1 MLRLFSPRTFYELRK
16 CNRSVAYCVT
26 KTSVIPVGSTSH
38 SRPKNFFRH
47 YKTGHPLWNDG
58 HHPES
63 DESNELEEIDLD
75 KWKIVMKSKM
85 VVKAKDAKQGD
96 KASDGEENL
105 QAPEDDSG
113 GSSLFLASRELIA
126 MWRYAGKL
134 VPQEMT
140 DEEIKAF
147 TELTT
152 KSSRKKYL
160 KYLAIREG
168 RKRSRKEKQQ
178 RTKAEKEAAKLS
190 NEQSICEEEGDDQ
203 RGAKAKNTF
212 LLHFWSRSMDKQMG
226 WRCAQAMMFNQP
238 LVFDMS
244 YEHNMCRRE
253 IANTVSQLVDVDAWN
268 KRAVEPFHLHFCNLQ
283 PDGAYMEEFLKCY
296 GAEPWSRLL
305 ITCTDQ
311 QCSKIFPPE
320 QLVYLTADS
329 PNVLRTFDHSK
340 VYIIGALVDRSI
352 QTGLSLGN
360 AKRLQLPTA
369 RLPLDEFL
377 HWGLGAKNLTL
388 DQMLRIMLTL
398 KETGKWEEALRFV
411 PQRKHAGLS
420 KQQTEKK
427 MINKR
432 ASGVTKESETWL
444 KSGKRRQKE
453 GQSLLGFTGKGRV
466 ACNPRD
472 RGNSALTRLHAH
484 FNSKV
489 KGRKGNEFMLDDD

>member
-1 MLRLFSPRTFYELRK
+1 MLRLLSTRTFYELRK
-16 CNRSVAYCVT
+16 CNRYVAYCVT
-26 KTSVIPVGSTSH
+26 KTSVISVGFTSH
-38 SRPKNFFRH
+38 SRPKNIFRH
-47 YKTGHPLWNDG
+47 YKTGHQLCNDG
-58 HHPES
+58 HHPKS

-85 VVKAKDAKQGD
+85 VVKAKDANQGD
-96 KASDGEENL
+96 IDSDGEENL
-105 QAPEDDSG
+105 QVPEDDSK
-113 GSSLFLASRELIA
+113 GSGLLEASRDLIA

-140 DEEIKAF
+140 DEEVKVF

-168 RKRSRKEKQQ
+168 RKRSKKEKRQ

-190 NEQSICEEEGDDQ
+190 NEQSICEEEDDQ
-203 RGAKAKNTF
+203 RGARAKNTF
-212 LLHFWSRSMDKQMG
+212 LLHFWSQSMDKQVA
-226 WRCAQAMMFNQP
+226 WRCAQAMRFNQP

-244 YEHNMCRRE
+244 YEHNMCKRE

-296 GAEPWSRLL
+296 GEEPWNRLP

-311 QCSKIFPPE
+311 HCSKVFPRE

-340 VYIIGALVDRSI
+340 VYIIGALVDRSM

-377 HWGLGAKNLTL
+377 HWGLGTKNLTL

-398 KETGKWEEALRFV
+398 KETGRWEEALKFV
-411 PQRKHAGLS
+411 PQRKHAGLN
-420 KQQTEKK
+420 KQRTEKK
-427 MINKR
+427 MINIR

-444 KSGKRRQKE
+444 KSGKHRQKQE
-453 GQSLLGFTGKGRV
+453 GQRLPGFTGKVRM
-466 ACNPRD
+466 ALNPR
-472 RGNSALTRLHAH
+472 SALTRLHEH
-484 FNSKV
+484 FNSNV
-489 KGRKGNEFMLDDD
+489 KGRKGSDFMLDDD